1 MLASNF
7 PALNPDR
14 SAAPLALMWPRPG
27 NPGPIYLTFAKLPE
41 WRRFIEEFD
50 LNPLVP
56 QMMWDKYRRAQ
67 KLYYLGWI
75 DGDCIKA
82 GELAALVA
90 LELALIDRYG
100 GPAQAKRPRNG
111 GRPMLAS
118 LISYMVEEDGLTDE
132 QLPIF
137 RKYDGGSIVRN
148 LYETNEERKARGD
161 ALPSMNLV
169 ERRNRAAHGD
179 PFDTMPAAGLIE
191 VVRDLIEYAYR
202 DFIQERLRAPSIR

>member
-1 MLASNF
+1 MLNF
-7 PALNPDR
+7 DFPEFDPDR
-14 SAAPLALMWPRPG
+14 SVAPLALMWPRPR
-27 NPGPIYLTFAKLPE
+27 NPGPLYLSFSNLAD

-56 QMMWDKYRRAQ
+56 QMMWEKYRRAQ

-100 GPAQAKRPRNG
+100 APGQAQRPRNG
-111 GRPMLAS
+111 GPPMLAS
-118 LISYMVEEDGLTDE
+118 LITYMVEEDGLADDR
-132 QLPIF
+132 LPIF
-137 RKYDGGSIVRN
+137 HKYGGGSIVRN
-148 LYETNEERKARGD
+148 LYETKAERKARGKN
-161 ALPSMNLV
+161 ALPPMNLV
-169 ERRNRAAHGD
+169 ERRNRAAYGD

-202 DFIQERLRAPSIR
+202 DFIRERQKVG